1 MLAIHFFW
9 VLARHRKK
17 EEMGTRLL
25 LLTVIAALV
34 LSFVACNDTATN
46 SNANAN
52 ANTNMTG
59 ARSAATPAPTAT
71 PKYTEEQ
78 AREERSRAKANKET
92 IGQSLDD
99 AWIHTKI
106 VAKLIGDSQTPERK
120 INVDVVNGE
129 VTLRGTV
136 DTAQAKSEAER
147 IAKETDGVKKVVNQL
162 KVSPSAAKPANT
174 NKAANTNK
182 SKTNY

>member
-1 MLAIHFFW
+1 
-9 VLARHRKK
+9 
-17 EEMGTRLL
+17 MGTRLL
-25 LLTVIAALV
+25 LLTVIAALT
-34 LSFVACNDTATN
+34 LSFVACNDTTMN

-52 ANTNMTG
+52 ANSNIPGTRT
-59 ARSAATPAPTAT
+59 AATPAPTAT

-78 AREERSRAKANKET
+78 AREERARAKEKKET

-106 VAKLIGDSQTPERK
+106 VAKLIGNSDTPERK
-120 INVDVVNGE
+120 INVDVINGD

-136 DTAQAKSEAER
+136 DTAEAKSEAER

-162 KVSPSAAKPANT
+162 KVSPAKPANT

-182 SKTNY
+182 RKPN

>member
-1 MLAIHFFW
+1 
-9 VLARHRKK
+9 
-17 EEMGTRLL
+17 MGIRLL
-25 LLTVIAALV
+25 LLTGIAVLT

-46 SNANAN
+46 ANANAN
-52 ANTNMTG
+52 ANSNIPGTRT
-59 ARSAATPAPTAT
+59 AVTPAPTAT

-78 AREERSRAKANKET
+78 AREERARAKENKET

-106 VAKLIGDSQTPERK
+106 VAKLIGDTQTPERK
-120 INVDVVNGE
+120 INVDVVNGD

-147 IAKETDGVKKVVNQL
+147 IAKETDGVKKVTNQL
-162 KVSPSAAKPANT
+162 KVSPSSAKPANA

-182 SKTNY
+182 GKAKY